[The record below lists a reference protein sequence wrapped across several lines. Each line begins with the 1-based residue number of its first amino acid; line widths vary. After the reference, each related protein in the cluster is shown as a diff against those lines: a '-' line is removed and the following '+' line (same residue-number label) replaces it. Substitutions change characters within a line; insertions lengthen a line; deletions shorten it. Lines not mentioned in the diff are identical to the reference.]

1 MTMSRPKL
9 TLRVLQSERLP
20 CDTCG
25 GRCCTIAGFT
35 PTELRAARL
44 ANGGSYPPGA
54 RVISGIPI
62 KAAFRGGTGSIVVS
76 DDEGTCA
83 FLRDGLCSIYD
94 ARPRVCRD
102 YGRVPELPCPV
113 LHPEESARIGRRGLR
128 LMQAGG

>member
-1 MTMSRPKL
+1 MSRPKL
-9 TLRVLQSERLP
+9 TLRVLQADRLP

-25 GRCCTIAGFT
+25 GLCCTLAGFT

-54 RVISGIPI
+54 RVLSGFPI
-62 KAAFRGGTGSIVVS
+62 KAQFGGGMGSMVVS
-76 DDEGTCA
+76 DDKGTCA
-83 FLRDGLCSIYD
+83 FLISGCCSIYD

-113 LHPEESARIGRRGLR
+113 LHPEEAATIGRRGLR
-128 LMQAGG
+128 IIQAEG